1 MEPELSAT
9 PVTMRRNRD
18 RDRFELFSADDEAF
32 IGFLAYRQTESGAL
46 ELQHTIISEEY
57 SRRGFA
63 RTLVTLALNEI
74 RAEGGTIV
82 PQCTYVQDYLERFP
96 QYADLESAK

>member
-1 MEPELSAT
+1 MLVEL
-9 PVTMRRNRD
+9 RD
-18 RDRFELFSADDEAF
+18 VLAALLGVDAD
-32 IGFLAYRQTESGAL
+32 G
-46 ELQHTIISEEY
+46 
-57 SRRGFA
+57 RGFA

-96 QYADLESAK
+96 QYADLVSAK